1 MIYKVEYEMEKK
13 DLKLK
18 QSLFL
23 FLLYELILY
32 SIKKETKISL
42 LL

>member
-1 MIYKVEYEMEKK
+1 MEKK

-18 QSLFL
+18 QIFFL

-42 LL
+42 LLYDQKN